1 MKAVLISIQP
11 KWVEKIARGEKTIE
25 VRKSRPKSETPFK
38 CYIYCTKGK
47 DLLREVDNWHTG
59 TKTHTTNYRIIN
71 LDYCTNKIANGK
83 VIGEFVCSEIE
94 PFTEY
99 ECLYDGHYVEEK
111 TRVSQKEL
119 LDYKGKN
126 DFLYGWHISK
136 LKIYDKP
143 KSLSEFTTICRN
155 AYCQDEWGTPTWFC
169 KDGYGS
175 CAVKDKELSYPY
187 NEECQFFDCPSVG
200 GESCEKEDFAYCLC
214 NGRKP
219 ITRPP
224 QSWCYV
230 EAQE

>member
-1 MKAVLISIQP
+1 MKAVLMSIQP
-11 KWVEKIARGEKTIE
+11 KWVEKIAIGEKTIE
-25 VRKSRPKSETPFK
+25 VRKTKPNLKTPFK
-38 CYIYCTKGK
+38 VFIYCTKGK

-126 DFLYGWHISK
+126 DFLYGWHISD

-143 KSLSEFTTICRN
+143 KELSEFKRWNRTEDNVPCSHTKWLYPDCK
-155 AYCQDEWGTPTWFC
+155 YC
-169 KDGYGS
+169 K
-175 CAVKDKELSYPY
+175 A
-187 NEECQFFDCPSVG
+187 
-200 GESCEKEDFAYCLC
+200 C
-214 NGRKP
+214 NLTK
-219 ITRPP
+219 PP